1 MEGSSVKQN
10 VPVRVNSRVLMNAYE
25 TFMDTHVERWT
36 GAIKLFCAVTHG
48 PCLVYFLSV
57 LSANA
62 LTR

>member
-48 PCLVYFLSV
+48 PCLVYFLLV
-57 LSANA
+57 CFPLMH
-62 LTR
+62 